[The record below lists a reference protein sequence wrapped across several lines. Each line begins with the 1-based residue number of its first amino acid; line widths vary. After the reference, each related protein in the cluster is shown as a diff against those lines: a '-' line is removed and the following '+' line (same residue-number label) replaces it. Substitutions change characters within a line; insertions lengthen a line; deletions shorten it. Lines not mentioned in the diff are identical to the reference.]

1 MHISPLDYL
10 SPANGMPYSEAEA
23 LGSAVWLWMHSKR
36 HRGVSVADL
45 SGLLLPAIKHGQ
57 FILATE
63 NGKPVFFTSWAY
75 FSAESEREYLD
86 DPQRMMA
93 DADWHSGD
101 RFWFIDWIAPFGHSL
116 EAAET
121 IRATLFPRLCARALS
136 RRKRDGSAAMYQIT
150 GRDITQVQ
158 AREYFAPRPLIQNPT
173 L

>member
-1 MHISPLDYL
+1 MVYL

-23 LGSAVWLWMHSKR
+23 LGSAIWLWMHSQR
-36 HRGVSVADL
+36 HQEVSVGQL

-93 DADWHSGD
+93 DEDWHSGD
-101 RFWFIDWIAPFGHSL
+101 RQWFIDWIAPFGHSFRIS
-116 EAAET
+116 EY
-121 IRATLFPRLCARALS
+121 IRSVLFPRLLARVLS
-136 RRKRDGSAAMYQIT
+136 RPKRDGSVSMYQIT
-150 GRDITQVQ
+150 GREITRER
-158 AREYFAPRPLIQNPT
+158 AREYFSQRPLV
-173 L
+173 